1 VSVRFRVN
9 NPHVISETIQG
20 EVIVIHLDTGTYYS
34 LRDAGAEI
42 WRSVENGVSTDT
54 IVDSLGERYQ
64 APREELADATVRLLS
79 ELEAE
84 GLVAPVDAET
94 NGAAPLTAVPDRP
107 TGEREPFKAPAVEK
121 YTDMQDLIL
130 LDPVHEVGERG
141 WPHVQ
146 PDAAS

>member
-1 VSVRFRVN
+1 MSVRFRVN

-42 WRSVENGVSTDT
+42 WGSVEKGESTEE
-54 IVDSLGERYQ
+54 IVDSLGERYE
-64 APREELADATVRLLS
+64 ASRDELADATTRLLS

-84 GLVAPVDAET
+84 GLVASVDAET
-94 NGAAPLTAVPDRP
+94 NGVAPLKAVPDLP
-107 TGEREPFKAPAVEK
+107 TGVRKPFKAPAVER

-130 LDPVHEVGERG
+130 LDPVHEVGEQG